1 MKILQESQI
10 ARYVMTGG
18 ATTAINYI
26 IYIMLQTISV
36 DYLAANCI
44 AWLGA
49 VIFAFFANR
58 QIVFHSDDSKL
69 QEFFQFFSLRMTTLV
84 VETILLYLMV
94 DFAGFGNMISKVLV
108 SVITVVLNYVAC
120 KYRIFKE
127 GGASRE

>member
-1 MKILQESQI
+1 
-10 ARYVMTGG
+10 
-18 ATTAINYI
+18 
-26 IYIMLQTISV
+26 
-36 DYLAANCI
+36 
-44 AWLGA
+44 
-49 VIFAFFANR
+49 
-58 QIVFHSDDSKL
+58 
-69 QEFFQFFSLRMTTLV
+69 MTTLV